1 MRKVLYLRE
10 DEIGGVIH
18 VSEWSM
24 RGIIDERYG
33 EGQIFLAG
41 DACKMHLATGGLG
54 MNIGVQDVYNL
65 CWKLKLGLGGQAASP
80 LLDRYEV

>member
-1 MRKVLYLRE
+1 
-10 DEIGGVIH
+10 
-18 VSEWSM
+18 
-24 RGIIDERYG
+24 
-33 EGQIFLAG
+33 
-41 DACKMHLATGGLG
+41 